1 MSAGATVNASIIESL
16 KGIETIK
23 AYNGEQKVYDKVDQQ
38 FTKWM
43 KTSFKFTNLDNLQ
56 ESFKHL
62 IQLISTILVL
72 WLGSYYVMNGSIT
85 LGQLITF

>member
-1 MSAGATVNASIIESL
+1 MT
-16 KGIETIK
+16 
-23 AYNGEQKVYDKVDQQ
+23 KVDQQ

-72 WLGSYYVMNGSIT
+72 LAWFVLLCYEWIDNFRTINY
-85 LGQLITF
+85 L